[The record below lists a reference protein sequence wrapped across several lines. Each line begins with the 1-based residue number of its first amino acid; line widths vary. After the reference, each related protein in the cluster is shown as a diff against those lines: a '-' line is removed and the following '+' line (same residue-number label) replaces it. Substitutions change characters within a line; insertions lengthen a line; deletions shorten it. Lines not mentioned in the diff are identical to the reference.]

1 MLSIF
6 NHLNIQFLVN
16 CLYCPIAIHTWEK
29 LELLAFTPCY
39 GSWCLICK
47 EDINSAVWQ
56 ASKWED
62 VSWESL
68 LFGVKVE
75 RIGLTICP
83 DSWVTQGHLMC
94 DPTAGVGLKVAG
106 ISQSVISLFVR
117 LNSLLLLGGGV
128 EAVCQ
133 RYTSVTIS
141 SLGIPSGKTCKVGLH
156 LSFAWSS
163 LETRGTGVMI
173 ALPHSGSCAFICTA
187 LSGSLQGR
195 TWKQTICQFRTS
207 FCNVL

>member
-83 DSWVTQGHLMC
+83 DSWVTQSHLMC

-117 LNSLLLLGGGV
+117 LNSFSPLGWGCG
-128 EAVCQ
+128 
-133 RYTSVTIS
+133 S
-141 SLGIPSGKTCKVGLH
+141 SLSALYISYYKFTWNSFREDLQSGT
-156 LSFAWSS
+156 AS
-163 LETRGTGVMI
+163 LICLKFFRNTWHRSHDSI
-173 ALPHSGSCAFICTA
+173 AS
-187 LSGSLQGR
+187 
-195 TWKQTICQFRTS
+195 
-207 FCNVL
+207 